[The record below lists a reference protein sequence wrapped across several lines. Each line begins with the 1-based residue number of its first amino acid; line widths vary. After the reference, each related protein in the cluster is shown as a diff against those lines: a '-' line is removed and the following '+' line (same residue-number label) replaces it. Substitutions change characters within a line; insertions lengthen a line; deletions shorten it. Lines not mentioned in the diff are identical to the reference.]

1 VTLFLLIVGL
11 FLLLAGGASLVRG
24 ASLIAGQY
32 GVSPLFV
39 GLTVVAFG
47 TSAPEL
53 VVNIVGALR
62 NQTELAFGNVVGS
75 NLANLGLVLC
85 TAALIKPMK
94 IEGQIVRRE
103 LPLLLLGTS
112 VLLVMTLDHR
122 LGDTLPE
129 ISRSDG
135 LVLLLLFSVFIYI
148 SLVDVLGRRQDPF
161 ISNIEEIR
169 SMLPAPRVSGLTA
182 NWISVGVG
190 TVCLGIGGHLT
201 VVKGAEFA
209 QIMGLPPVVVGM
221 LIVAIG
227 TSLPELVTSVIAAMK
242 NESDLCL
249 GNVIGSNLFNSL
261 FVLPIAALIR
271 PIPIPD
277 GGAID
282 ILVTFAFSAALLLV
296 FFFDGATMNRRVAFA
311 MLATYVGYM
320 SVRVLA

>member
-1 VTLFLLIVGL
+1 MTLFLLIVGL
-11 FLLLAGGASLVRG
+11 FLLLGGGASLVRG

-148 SLVDVLGRRQDPF
+148 SLADVLGRRQDPF
-161 ISNIEEIR
+161 ISNIDEIR
-169 SMLPAPRVSGLTA
+169 GMLPAPRVSGLTA
-182 NWISVGVG
+182 NWIYVGVG
-190 TVCLGIGGHLT
+190 TVGLGIGGHLT

-209 QIMGLPPVVVGM
+209 QILGLPPVVVGM

-271 PIPIPD
+271 PLPIPD
-277 GGAID
+277 GGIID
-282 ILVTFAFSAALLLV
+282 ILLTLAFSGALLLV

-311 MLATYVGYM
+311 MLATYISYM
-320 SVRVLA
+320 FLRVLA

>member
-11 FLLLAGGASLVRG
+11 FLLLGGGASLVRG

-161 ISNIEEIR
+161 ISNIDEIR

-182 NWISVGVG
+182 NWIYVGVG

-209 QIMGLPPVVVGM
+209 QILGLPPVVVGM

-271 PIPIPD
+271 PLPIPD
-277 GGAID
+277 GGIID
-282 ILVTFAFSAALLLV
+282 ILLTLAFSAALLLV
-296 FFFDGATMNRRVAFA
+296 FFFDGATMNRRVALA
-311 MLATYVGYM
+311 MLAMYVGYM

>member
-1 VTLFLLIVGL
+1 MTLFLLLLG
-11 FLLLAGGASLVRG
+11 LLLLLGGGALLVRG

-32 GVSPLFV
+32 GVSPLLV

-53 VVNIVGALR
+53 VVNIVGAVR
-62 NQTELAFGNVVGS
+62 NQTDLAFGNVVGS

-85 TAALIKPMK
+85 TAALIKPME
-94 IEGQIVRRE
+94 IQGQIVRRE
-103 LPLLLLGTS
+103 LPLLLLGTA

-122 LGDTLPE
+122 LGETLPE

-135 LVLLLLFSVFIYI
+135 LVLLLLFSIFIYI
-148 SLVDVLGRRQDPF
+148 SIADVLGRRQDAF
-161 ISNIEEIR
+161 ISNIDEIR
-169 SMLPAPRVSGLTA
+169 SMLPAPMVSGLTA
-182 NWISVGVG
+182 NWTLVGIG
-190 TVCLGIGGHLT
+190 TVFLGIGGHLT
-201 VVKGAEFA
+201 VVKGAQFA
-209 QIMGLPPVVVGM
+209 QILGMPPVVIGM

-227 TSLPELVTSVIAAMK
+227 TSLPELVTSIIAAMK

-271 PIPIPD
+271 PLPIPD
-277 GGAID
+277 GGVID
-282 ILVTFAFSAALLLV
+282 ILLTFAFSAALLLV
-296 FFFDGATMNRRVAFA
+296 FFFDGATMNRRVAFT
-311 MLATYVGYM
+311 MFATYIGYM